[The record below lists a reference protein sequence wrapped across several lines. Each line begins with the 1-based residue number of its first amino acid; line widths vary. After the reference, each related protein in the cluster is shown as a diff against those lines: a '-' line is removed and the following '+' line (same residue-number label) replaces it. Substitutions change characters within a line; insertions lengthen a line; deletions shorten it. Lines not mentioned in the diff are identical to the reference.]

1 MPEQSQLLLRRGER
15 EKKNKIKK
23 KKKTGGGPAGKSLDK
38 ISSTISEMLPQQI
51 YSLQNQYDHNASLH
65 RAEPEDY
72 DEDSDDKDEVHF
84 AILLN

>member
-1 MPEQSQLLLRRGER
+1 
-15 EKKNKIKK
+15 
-23 KKKTGGGPAGKSLDK
+23 
-38 ISSTISEMLPQQI
+38 MLPQQI

-65 RAEPEDY
+65 MAEPEDY